1 MAFVII
7 SAGPVA
13 GSRTRTFGARTFFLA
28 AAVVALVLVALS
40 MSAGY
45 RLARLQAAE
54 PAPLDIDRPEGRAL
68 VGRIGTLASRL
79 SRLESEAAALSQR
92 LGTSLAAVPQQPEP
106 VTGAAGGPLV
116 QFAAVGSLPVVLSA
130 AAEDH
135 GTGLAIAEMRLLALE
150 SAFAQVA
157 DSAAGQV
164 LQTMAFPS
172 RIPVAGEGVD
182 VSSTF
187 GLRHDP
193 FTGQLARHAGLDIP
207 ARHGT
212 PILASGGGRVISAG
226 YRGAYGLSV
235 IVDHGNGLSTL
246 YGHAS
251 KLLVRAG
258 DVVMPQQEI
267 ALVGSTGRSSGPHLH
282 FEVIRDGRRVDPGP
296 YLAEVL
302 PGALR

>member
-13 GSRTRTFGARTFFLA
+13 GSRTHTFGALSFALLA
-28 AAVVALVLVALS
+28 CVAALVLAAVS
-40 MSAGY
+40 MGVGY
-45 RLARLQAAE
+45 QLAYVESTAPARL
-54 PAPLDIDRPEGRAL
+54 DIQDPEGRAL
-68 VGRIGTLASRL
+68 VGRVGLLASRL
-79 SRLESEAAALSQR
+79 SRLESEAAALARR
-92 LGTSLAAVPQQPEP
+92 LGIAPESRLLEPQK
-106 VTGAAGGPLV
+106 VTGPAGGPLLQV
-116 QFAAVGSLPVVLSA
+116 AAVGMLPA
-130 AAEDH
+130 AFEAADDH
-135 GTGLAIAEMRLLALE
+135 GTGLASAEMRLYVLE
-150 SAFAQVA
+150 SALGQLA

-164 LQTMAFPS
+164 MQTMAFPS
-172 RIPVAGEGVD
+172 RVPVAGEGVG
-182 VSSTF
+182 VSSAY

-207 ARHGT
+207 APRGT
-212 PILASGGGRVISAG
+212 PILASGGGRVVSAG
-226 YRGAYGLSV
+226 YRGAYGQTVV
-235 IVDHGNGLSTL
+235 IDHGNGLSTL

-251 KLLVRAG
+251 KLLVRVG

-302 PGALR
+302 PGASR